1 MIFWI
6 SSKVNVIPPGGSII
20 FNAYS
25 VNAPFT
31 KHLDFSIRQFNRK
44 KEFPAFFCYTA
55 ELVNVLEDVYSQH
68 ESLSKLLLRVPPIV
82 LQQFARFN
90 VIEEIQSTNDIEGVQ
105 STRQELRE
113 TFEQASSSARF
124 AGIIN
129 RYNNLVDGRD
139 IAFDTCIDI
148 RIFYNTFTYD
158 EVLRAA
164 PSNKL
169 DGKIFRAGSV
179 DISSA
184 SGKTIHRGL
193 FPEENIISA
202 MNAALHILYDEKMP
216 LLIRLAIFH
225 YAFAYIHPF
234 YDGNGRTG
242 MKELVALTGKS
253 RNTIRSRLDAMPPE
267 HLTLIKAKPF
277 RFKLNANIFKTL

>member
-1 MIFWI
+1 MDYI
-6 SSKVNVIPPGGSII
+6 SLSKIYYTTPTEHQHIYHER
-20 FNAYS
+20 F
-25 VNAPFT
+25 NAPFT

-44 KEFPAFFCYTA
+44 KKFPAFFCYTE

-124 AGIIN
+124 SGIIN

-158 EVLRAA
+158 GRGFTRRAEQQIGRQNF
-164 PSNKL
+164 SRRFSRHFF
-169 DGKIFRAGSV
+169 GKW
-179 DISSA
+179 
-184 SGKTIHRGL
+184 
-193 FPEENIISA
+193 
-202 MNAALHILYDEKMP
+202 
-216 LLIRLAIFH
+216 
-225 YAFAYIHPF
+225 
-234 YDGNGRTG
+234 
-242 MKELVALTGKS
+242 
-253 RNTIRSRLDAMPPE
+253 
-267 HLTLIKAKPF
+267 
-277 RFKLNANIFKTL
+277 